1 MSICSTNRPLL
12 GSSFRGGLAQQSVTK
27 YIAINLA
34 APKAGAK
41 HEYLFNEPASGV
53 TKFITIIAMNLVTF
67 CYAAQV
73 RLRCSTNLPLVPVC

>member
-1 MSICSTNRPLL
+1 MAMIVVKLVTPKVGVKHEYLFNKPAAAWQQLQR
-12 GSSFRGGLAQQSVTK
+12 LAQQSVTK

-53 TKFITIIAMNLVTF
+53 TKFITIIAMKLVTF
-67 CYAAQV
+67 
-73 RLRCSTNLPLVPVC
+73 